1 MNANELWDRR
11 ARSTADEARFWKTA
25 GVKGAKPLRMKAA
38 ATKPRR
44 KSPKESHR
52 GASEGGYSLQTINVE
67 THLERLEKAWQGHD
81 GHAFQESMAALRAVY
96 APRNAMAPSK
106 REKKDRVEGA
116 ALSSP
121 RTTTKATL
129 GAAHRTK
136 AASPKCASRQKSPP
150 KTAKAGK
157 VDAKGTKGGASLAA

>member
-1 MNANELWDRR
+1 MNGLWDRR
-11 ARSTADEARFWKTA
+11 AHSTADAARFWKTA

-52 GASEGGYSLQTINVE
+52 GASDGGYSLQTINVE
-67 THLERLEKAWQGHD
+67 THLECLEKAWQGHD
-81 GHAFQESMAALRAVY
+81 GHAFQESMAALRAVC
-96 APRNAMAPSK
+96 APRNTMAPSK
-106 REKKDRVEGA
+106 REKKERVEGV
-116 ALSSP
+116 ALSPP
-121 RTTTKATL
+121 RTTKSTL

-136 AASPKCASRQKSPP
+136 AVSPKRATRQKSPP

-157 VDAKGTKGGASLAA
+157 ADTKGTKASVNPAA